1 MNNLEA
7 IIQSQLIENKQEK
20 QQLEQI
26 KDKINQNL
34 IKIKDTITK
43 QKFTDENIDVNYKKL
58 IFSAKRDIFYNTLS
72 VFEVKIQVY
81 KSRISKTVLIT
92 LSDKNEELYEE
103 ITVNATEN
111 TIEFSALNKTK
122 TIKELKH
129 INMMLEKILEEQ
141 WSCAKLK
148 T

>member
-1 MNNLEA
+1 MNQLEK

-58 IFSAKRDIFYNTLS
+58 IFSAKRNIFYNTLS

-81 KSRISKTVLIT
+81 KSRINKTVLIT
-92 LSDKNEELYEE
+92 LNDKNEEMYEE
-103 ITVNATEN
+103 ITIDTNEN

-141 WSCAKLK
+141 
-148 T
+148 

>member
-7 IIQSQLIENKQEK
+7 IIQSQLEEDRQEK

-58 IFSAKRDIFYNTLS
+58 IFSAKRNIFYNTLR
-72 VFEVKIQVY
+72 VFEIKIQVY
-81 KSRISKTVLIT
+81 KSRINKTVLIT
-92 LSDKNEELYEE
+92 LNDTNEEIYEE
-103 ITVNATEN
+103 ITINATEN

-141 WSCAKLK
+141 
-148 T
+148 

>member
-1 MNNLEA
+1 MNQLEK
-7 IIQSQLIENKQEK
+7 IIQSQLEEDRQEK

-58 IFSAKRDIFYNTLS
+58 IFSAKRNIFYNTLS
-72 VFEVKIQVY
+72 VFEIKIQVY

-92 LSDKNEELYEE
+92 LNDKNEGMYEE
-103 ITVNATEN
+103 ITIDTNEN

-141 WSCAKLK
+141 
-148 T
+148 

>member
-1 MNNLEA
+1 MNQLEK

-43 QKFTDENIDVNYKKL
+43 QKFTDENINVNYKKL

-92 LSDKNEELYEE
+92 LSNKNEELYEE
-103 ITVNATEN
+103 ITVNDTEN

-141 WSCAKLK
+141 
-148 T
+148 

>member
-103 ITVNATEN
+103 ITINATEN

-129 INMMLEKILEEQ
+129 INTILEKILEEQ
-141 WSCAKLK
+141 
-148 T
+148 

>member
-43 QKFTDENIDVNYKKL
+43 QKFTDENMNINYKKL

-81 KSRISKTVLIT
+81 KSRINKTVLII
-92 LSDKNEELYEE
+92 LRDENEGMYEE
-103 ITVNATEN
+103 ITIDTTEN

-122 TIKELKH
+122 TIKELNH

-141 WSCAKLK
+141 
-148 T
+148 

>member
-1 MNNLEA
+1 MNQLEK

-34 IKIKDTITK
+34 IKIKDTIIK
-43 QKFTDENIDVNYKKL
+43 QKFTDENINVNYKKL
-58 IFSAKRDIFYNTLS
+58 IFSAKRNIFYNTLS

-81 KSRISKTVLIT
+81 KSRISKTVLMT
-92 LSDKNEELYEE
+92 LNDKNEEIYEE

-129 INMMLEKILEEQ
+129 INMMLEKMLEEQ
-141 WSCAKLK
+141 
-148 T
+148 

>member
-1 MNNLEA
+1 MNQLEK

-43 QKFTDENIDVNYKKL
+43 QKFTDENINVNYKKL

-92 LSDKNEELYEE
+92 LSNKNEELYEE
-103 ITVNATEN
+103 ITVNDTEN

-129 INMMLEKILEEQ
+129 INMMLEKMLEER
-141 WSCAKLK
+141 
-148 T
+148 

>member
-1 MNNLEA
+1 MNQLET
-7 IIQSQLIENKQEK
+7 IIQSQLEEDRQKK

-58 IFSAKRDIFYNTLS
+58 IFSAKRNIFYNTLS

-81 KSRISKTVLIT
+81 KSRINKTVLIT
-92 LSDKNEELYEE
+92 LNDKNEEMYEE
-103 ITVNATEN
+103 ITIDTNEN

-141 WSCAKLK
+141 
-148 T
+148 

>member
-1 MNNLEA
+1 MNNLEI
-7 IIQSQLIENKQEK
+7 IIQSQLEENRQEK

-43 QKFTDENIDVNYKKL
+43 QKFTDENINVNYKKL
-58 IFSAKRDIFYNTLS
+58 IFSAKRNIFYNTLS

-81 KSRISKTVLIT
+81 KSRINKTILII
-92 LSDKNEELYEE
+92 LNDKNEELYEE

-111 TIEFSALNKTK
+111 TIEFSALNKTR

-141 WSCAKLK
+141 
-148 T
+148 

>member
-1 MNNLEA
+1 MNQLEA

-58 IFSAKRDIFYNTLS
+58 IFSAKRNIFYNTLS

-92 LSDKNEELYEE
+92 LNDTNEKLYEE
-103 ITVNATEN
+103 ITINATEN

-129 INMMLEKILEEQ
+129 INMMLEKMLEEQ
-141 WSCAKLK
+141 
-148 T
+148 

>member
-1 MNNLEA
+1 MNQLEK

-34 IKIKDTITK
+34 IKIKDTIIK
-43 QKFTDENIDVNYKKL
+43 QKFTDENINVNYKKL
-58 IFSAKRDIFYNTLS
+58 IFSAKRDVFYNTLS

-81 KSRISKTVLIT
+81 KSRINKTVLIMIN
-92 LSDKNEELYEE
+92 DKNEDIYEE

-141 WSCAKLK
+141 
-148 T
+148 

>member
-58 IFSAKRDIFYNTLS
+58 IFSAKRNIFYNTLS

-92 LSDKNEELYEE
+92 LNDTNEKLYEE

-129 INMMLEKILEEQ
+129 INMILEKILEEQ
-141 WSCAKLK
+141 
-148 T
+148 

>member
-43 QKFTDENIDVNYKKL
+43 QKFTDENMNINYKKL

-81 KSRISKTVLIT
+81 KSRINKTVLII
-92 LSDKNEELYEE
+92 LRDENEGMYEE
-103 ITVNATEN
+103 ITIDTNEN
-111 TIEFSALNKTK
+111 TIEFSALNKTR

-129 INMMLEKILEEQ
+129 INMMLEKIVEEE
-141 WSCAKLK
+141 
-148 T
+148 

>member
-103 ITVNATEN
+103 ITVNTTEN

-129 INMMLEKILEEQ
+129 INTILEKILEEQ
-141 WSCAKLK
+141 
-148 T
+148 

>member
-1 MNNLEA
+1 MNQLEA

-43 QKFTDENIDVNYKKL
+43 QKFTDENINVNYKKL
-58 IFSAKRDIFYNTLS
+58 IFSAKRNIFYNTLS
-72 VFEVKIQVY
+72 VFEIKIQVY

-92 LSDKNEELYEE
+92 LNDTNEELYEE

-129 INMMLEKILEEQ
+129 INMVLEKMLEEQ
-141 WSCAKLK
+141 
-148 T
+148 

>member
-7 IIQSQLIENKQEK
+7 IIQSQLIKNKQEK

-43 QKFTDENIDVNYKKL
+43 QKFTDENMNINYKKL

-72 VFEVKIQVY
+72 VFEIKIQVY
-81 KSRISKTVLIT
+81 KSRINKTVLII
-92 LSDKNEELYEE
+92 LRDENEGMYEE
-103 ITVNATEN
+103 ITIDTNEN
-111 TIEFSALNKTK
+111 TIEFSALNKTR

-129 INMMLEKILEEQ
+129 INMMLEKIVEEE
-141 WSCAKLK
+141 
-148 T
+148 

>member
-1 MNNLEA
+1 MNNLET
-7 IIQSQLIENKQEK
+7 IIQSQLEEDRQEK

-43 QKFTDENIDVNYKKL
+43 QKFTDENINVNYKKL
-58 IFSAKRDIFYNTLS
+58 IFSAKRNIFYNTLS

-92 LSDKNEELYEE
+92 LNDTNEELYEE

-141 WSCAKLK
+141 
-148 T
+148 

>member
-1 MNNLEA
+1 MNQLET
-7 IIQSQLIENKQEK
+7 IIQSQLEEDRQKK

-58 IFSAKRDIFYNTLS
+58 IFSAKRNIFYNTLS
-72 VFEVKIQVY
+72 IFEVKIQVY
-81 KSRISKTVLIT
+81 KSRINKTVLIT
-92 LSDKNEELYEE
+92 LNDKNEEMYEE
-103 ITVNATEN
+103 ITIDTNEN

-141 WSCAKLK
+141 
-148 T
+148 

>member
-43 QKFTDENIDVNYKKL
+43 QKFTDEDIDINYKKL
-58 IFSAKRDIFYNTLS
+58 IFSTEKDIYYSTSNLFN
-72 VFEVKIQVY
+72 VKIHVY
-81 KSRISKTVLIT
+81 KSRINKTVLIT
-92 LSDKNEELYEE
+92 LNDTNEKLYEE

-141 WSCAKLK
+141 
-148 T
+148 

>member
-43 QKFTDENIDVNYKKL
+43 QKFTDENMNINYKKL

-81 KSRISKTVLIT
+81 KSRINKTVLII
-92 LSDKNEELYEE
+92 LRDKNEGMYEE
-103 ITVNATEN
+103 ITIDTNEN

-141 WSCAKLK
+141 
-148 T
+148 

>member
-7 IIQSQLIENKQEK
+7 IIQNQLEKDRQEK

-58 IFSAKRDIFYNTLS
+58 IFSAKRDISYNTLS

-92 LSDKNEELYEE
+92 LNDKNEELYEE

-111 TIEFSALNKTK
+111 TIEFSALNKT
-122 TIKELKH
+122 IKELKY

-141 WSCAKLK
+141 
-148 T
+148 

>member
-1 MNNLEA
+1 MNQLEK

-34 IKIKDTITK
+34 IKIKDTIIK

-58 IFSAKRDIFYNTLS
+58 IFSAKRNIFYNTLS

-92 LSDKNEELYEE
+92 LNDTNEGMYEE
-103 ITVNATEN
+103 ITINTNEN

-129 INMMLEKILEEQ
+129 INMMLEKMLEEE
-141 WSCAKLK
+141 
-148 T
+148 

>member
-1 MNNLEA
+1 MNQLEK

-43 QKFTDENIDVNYKKL
+43 QKFTDENINVNYKKL

-129 INMMLEKILEEQ
+129 INTILEKILEEQ
-141 WSCAKLK
+141 
-148 T
+148 

>member
-7 IIQSQLIENKQEK
+7 IIQSQLEEDRQEK

-58 IFSAKRDIFYNTLS
+58 IFSAKRNIFYNTLS

-81 KSRISKTVLIT
+81 KSRINKTVLIT
-92 LSDKNEELYEE
+92 LNDTNEEIYEE
-103 ITVNATEN
+103 ITINATEN

-129 INMMLEKILEEQ
+129 INMMLEKMLEEQ
-141 WSCAKLK
+141 
-148 T
+148 

>member
-1 MNNLEA
+1 MNQLET
-7 IIQSQLIENKQEK
+7 IIQSQLEENKLEK
-20 QQLEQI
+20 QQLEKI
-26 KDKINQNL
+26 KDEINQNL

-58 IFSAKRDIFYNTLS
+58 IFSAKRNIFYNTLS
-72 VFEVKIQVY
+72 VFEIKIQVY

-92 LSDKNEELYEE
+92 LNDTNEKLYEE

-129 INMMLEKILEEQ
+129 INMMLEKMLEEE
-141 WSCAKLK
+141 
-148 T
+148 

>member
-1 MNNLEA
+1 MNQLEK

-58 IFSAKRDIFYNTLS
+58 IFSAKRNIFYNTLS

-81 KSRISKTVLIT
+81 KSKISKTVLIT
-92 LSDKNEELYEE
+92 LNDKNEELYEK

-141 WSCAKLK
+141 
-148 T
+148 

>member
-7 IIQSQLIENKQEK
+7 IIQSQLEEDRQEK

-43 QKFTDENIDVNYKKL
+43 QKFTDENMNINYKKL

-81 KSRISKTVLIT
+81 KSRINKTVLII
-92 LSDKNEELYEE
+92 LRDENEGMYEE
-103 ITVNATEN
+103 ITIDTNEN
-111 TIEFSALNKTK
+111 TIEFSALNKTR

-129 INMMLEKILEEQ
+129 INMMLEKIVEEE
-141 WSCAKLK
+141 
-148 T
+148 

>member
-1 MNNLEA
+1 MNQLEK

-58 IFSAKRDIFYNTLS
+58 IFSAKRNIFYNTLS

-81 KSRISKTVLIT
+81 KSKISKTVLIT
-92 LSDKNEELYEE
+92 LNDKNEELYEE

-129 INMMLEKILEEQ
+129 INIMLEKILEEQ
-141 WSCAKLK
+141 
-148 T
+148 

>member
-81 KSRISKTVLIT
+81 KSRINKTVLII
-92 LSDKNEELYEE
+92 LRDENEGMYEE
-103 ITVNATEN
+103 ITIDTNEN

-141 WSCAKLK
+141 
-148 T
+148 

>member
-1 MNNLEA
+1 MNQLET
-7 IIQSQLIENKQEK
+7 IIQSQLEEDRQEK

-58 IFSAKRDIFYNTLS
+58 IFSAKRNIFYNTLS

-81 KSRISKTVLIT
+81 KSRINKTVLIT
-92 LSDKNEELYEE
+92 LNDKNEEMYEE
-103 ITVNATEN
+103 ITIDTNEN

-141 WSCAKLK
+141 
-148 T
+148 

>member
-1 MNNLEA
+1 MNQLEK

-26 KDKINQNL
+26 KNKINQNL
-34 IKIKDTITK
+34 IEIKDTITK

-58 IFSAKRDIFYNTLS
+58 IFSAKRNIFYNTLS

-92 LSDKNEELYEE
+92 LNDKNEELYEE

-129 INMMLEKILEEQ
+129 INMMLEKMLEEQ
-141 WSCAKLK
+141 
-148 T
+148 

>member
-129 INMMLEKILEEQ
+129 INTILEKILEEQ
-141 WSCAKLK
+141 
-148 T
+148 

>member
-1 MNNLEA
+1 MNQLEA

-34 IKIKDTITK
+34 IKIKDTIIK

-58 IFSAKRDIFYNTLS
+58 IFSAKRNIFYNTLS
-72 VFEVKIQVY
+72 VFEIKIQVY

-92 LSDKNEELYEE
+92 LNDTNEELYEE

-129 INMMLEKILEEQ
+129 INMMLEKMLEEE
-141 WSCAKLK
+141 
-148 T
+148 

>member
-1 MNNLEA
+1 MNQLET
-7 IIQSQLIENKQEK
+7 IIQSQLEEDRQEK

-58 IFSAKRDIFYNTLS
+58 IFSAKRNIFYNTLS

-81 KSRISKTVLIT
+81 KSRINKTVLIT
-92 LSDKNEELYEE
+92 LNDKNEEIYEE
-103 ITVNATEN
+103 ITINATEN
-111 TIEFSALNKTK
+111 TIAFSALNKTK

-129 INMMLEKILEEQ
+129 INMMLEKMLEEE
-141 WSCAKLK
+141 
-148 T
+148 

>member
-1 MNNLEA
+1 MNQLEK

-43 QKFTDENIDVNYKKL
+43 QKFTDENINVNYKKL

-92 LSDKNEELYEE
+92 INDKNEELYEE

-141 WSCAKLK
+141 
-148 T
+148 